1 MLLPLFTTLWAT
13 LTSTGVAF
21 SEMVTGRQATADDME
36 ALTWALNTVA
46 HEQTS
51 HDYAMALFGLQ
62 AMARAIIGMLSPF
75 DAVLTPALAK
85 RPLPIG
91 TIDPN
96 GENPLEVEF
105 GKAAEF
111 TPFTPVANL
120 TGQPAISLP
129 IAQGDDGLP
138 IGIQL
143 IGRPAGEARAA
154 GALGPDRGR
163 AAVGRPEGAAGG
175 LT

>member
-1 MLLPLFTTLWAT
+1 
-13 LTSTGVAF
+13 
-21 SEMVTGRQATADDME
+21 
-36 ALTWALNTVA
+36 
-46 HEQTS
+46 
-51 HDYAMALFGLQ
+51 MALFGLQ
-62 AMARAIIGMLSPF
+62 AMARAIIGLLSPF

-138 IGIQL
+138 IAVQL

-154 GALGPDRGR
+154 RALGPARGG
-163 AAVGRPEGAAGG
+163 AAVGRAEGAAGG